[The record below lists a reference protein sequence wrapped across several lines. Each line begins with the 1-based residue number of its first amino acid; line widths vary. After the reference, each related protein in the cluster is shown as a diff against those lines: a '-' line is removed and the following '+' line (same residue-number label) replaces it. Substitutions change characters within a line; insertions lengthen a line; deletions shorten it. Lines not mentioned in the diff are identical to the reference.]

1 MTLGSRASTGSRE
14 SEETVWVENDQ
25 YQSLYEMQRK
35 SNVRKYT
42 SGQLYIRLSEKK
54 FSLHKKIP
62 LWTHSYDSL
71 NYIYLLK

>member
-25 YQSLYEMQRK
+25 YQSLYEIQRK

-54 FSLHKKIP
+54 FKFNLF
-62 LWTHSYDSL
+62 
-71 NYIYLLK
+71 